1 MPTVPVSG
9 DAIKTGRRGLPWKWV
24 RRAVQ
29 IALLAVFLWLFRRT
43 ESDGTDTIQG
53 AANLLFRLDPLVGLT
68 AILAG
73 KQWIALVWPAAITL
87 ALTVL
92 LGRFFCGW
100 ICPLGT
106 LLDAAHRL
114 LPKRR
119 TPANPRWRVAKF
131 FVLGMVLV
139 AAGLGTQLI
148 GFVNP
153 FSILVRGMAVA
164 VDPWFNRG
172 VTAPFTWLYRNAPE
186 SVTGVSE
193 PIYGF
198 LKTHVLP
205 FQQHAFVWAAVSFG
219 LLAAVFA
226 LELVERRFWCRN
238 LCPSGALMGLVARF
252 ALLRRLPGRVCGRC
266 RASADCDEF
275 CRMGAFDTQS
285 RFIAES
291 CNLCLD
297 CVDVCPSRVP
307 RFSFRKM
314 KPAPAPLEPSRRL
327 FFASLAS
334 GIALPAVARIAG
346 DGNRLPADLIRPPG
360 AGDERQFLDL
370 CVRCAECMK
379 VCPTNALQ
387 PTLFESGVEGAFSP
401 RLLAQRGYCEFN
413 CTLCGQVCPT
423 GALTRLSVVEKHTFV
438 MGKAV
443 FDKDR
448 CIPFVTGESCITC
461 EEHCPLPEKAI
472 RFREVE
478 TLVKKTGER
487 ALVKQPFVVL
497 SLCIGCGICENKCPV
512 EGRRG
517 IRVVRAATVPPE
529 VRREYEELERA
540 HPSSKRI
547 LLPGESGA
555 RTMAAF
561 FDTAGP
567 ATGGNIFQCPGT
579 P

>member
-1 MPTVPVSG
+1 MPTGSLTD
-9 DAIKTGRRGLPWKWV
+9 DAAKSRRRGVPWKWV

-29 IALLAVFLWLFRRT
+29 LAFLAAFLWLFRRT
-43 ESDGTDTIQG
+43 ESDGSDNIQ
-53 AANLLFRLDPLVGLT
+53 AAADVLFRLDPLVGLS

-73 KQWIALVWPAAITL
+73 KQWITLVWPALITL
-87 ALTVL
+87 ALTVV

-100 ICPLGT
+100 VCPLGT
-106 LLDAAHRL
+106 LLDAVHRL

-119 TPANPRWRVAKF
+119 TPANPRWRVVKF
-131 FVLGMVLV
+131 FLLGVVLM

-164 VDPWFNRG
+164 VDPWLNRG
-172 VTAPFTWLYRNAPE
+172 VTAPFTWLYQNAPE

-193 PIYGF
+193 PIYAF
-198 LKTHVLP
+198 LKTNILP
-205 FQQHAFVWAAVSFG
+205 FQQNAFVWAGVSFA

-252 ALLRRLPGRVCGRC
+252 ALLRRLPGRVCGHC
-266 RASADCDEF
+266 RADADCDEF
-275 CRMGAFDTQS
+275 CGMGAFDTQE
-285 RFIAES
+285 RLIVES

-297 CVDVCPSRVP
+297 CVEACPARVP
-307 RFSFRKM
+307 RFGFRKSRM
-314 KPAPAPLEPSRRL
+314 ATAPLEPSRRL
-327 FFASLAS
+327 FLTSLAS
-334 GIALPAVARIAG
+334 GVALPAVARVVG

-360 AGDERQFLDL
+360 AGEERQFLDL

-423 GALTRLSVVEKHTFV
+423 GALKGLSVAEKHKFV
-438 MGKAV
+438 IGKAV
-443 FDKDR
+443 FDKER
-448 CIPFVTGESCITC
+448 CLPFATGESCITC
-461 EEHCPLPEKAI
+461 EEHCPLPEKSI

-478 TLVKKTGER
+478 MLVKKTGER
-487 ALVKQPFVVL
+487 APVKQPFVVL

-512 EGRRG
+512 EGQRG
-517 IRVVRAATVPPE
+517 IRVVREATVPPK
-529 VRREYEELERA
+529 VRMEYEELERA
-540 HPSSKRI
+540 HPLPAEGGGHGSS
-547 LLPGESGA
+547 PYPPS
-555 RTMAAF
+555 
-561 FDTAGP
+561 
-567 ATGGNIFQCPGT
+567 N
-579 P
+579 